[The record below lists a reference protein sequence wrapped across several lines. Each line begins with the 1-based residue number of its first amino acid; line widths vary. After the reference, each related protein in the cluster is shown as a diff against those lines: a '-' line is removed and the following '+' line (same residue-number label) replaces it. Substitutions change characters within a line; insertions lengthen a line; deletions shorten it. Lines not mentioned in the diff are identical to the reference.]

1 MSRSG
6 PFGILLFAAL
16 IASPVAAL
24 GDEPPAQSP
33 GTADL
38 VTIHDRCVAFVHAH
52 PQVGLER
59 AKLWEAQGGGFYA
72 AHCVAMA
79 LFDLHEYAAAAQRF
93 ESLATAMMGVP
104 PAQRAQA
111 LDQAGQSWLAA
122 DRPDRAKAAFDAA
135 IQLNGDDAELRI
147 DRAEAFAALKKYW
160 DALDDLNRAIDLA
173 PDRADA
179 YFYRGAA
186 YRNLDT
192 LSLALQDVEHGLKL
206 APDAPIGLLERGNIR
221 RLKGDLAGAR
231 SDWRRVA
238 ELAPKSPEAAAAR
251 DNLAKLDAKTPQ
263 KVATP
268 AATKTSP

>member
-6 PFGILLFAAL
+6 PFGILLLAAL
-16 IASPVAAL
+16 MVSPAAAL
-24 GDEPPAQSP
+24 AEEAPQSP
-33 GTADL
+33 SAADL
-38 VTIHDRCVAFVHAH
+38 ITIHDRCVAFVHAH

-59 AKLWEAQGGGFYA
+59 AKLWEEQGGGFYA
-72 AHCVAMA
+72 SHCIAMA
-79 LFDLHEYAAAAQRF
+79 LFDLHDYAAAAERF

-104 PAQRAQA
+104 AAQRAQS

-122 DRPDRAKAAFDAA
+122 NRPDRAKAAFDAA
-135 IQLNGDDAELRI
+135 IQLNGDDADLRI
-147 DRAEAFAALKKYW
+147 DRAEAFAALKQYW

-192 LSLALQDVEHGLKL
+192 LDLALQNVEQGLKL

-221 RLKGDLAGAR
+221 RLKGDFAGAR

-238 ELAPKSPEAAAAR
+238 ELAPKSPEAAAAQT
-251 DNLAKLDAKTPQ
+251 NLKKLDAKAVQ
-263 KVATP
+263 KAPT
-268 AATKTSP
+268 AKTSP